1 MGRLRELNRL
11 ILQSNNLTQ
20 LPRAIGKKEYSLCC
34 SNSQYCENW
43 RDLHLKS
50 VSISGQLSQLQYL
63 SVGENYL
70 SFLPEEVIL
79 ASDWSASWILASDWS
94 RSWIL
99 TSDWFTGGQPGVP
112 GQPLR
117 QWQPQPP
124 RSSLRT
130 RALFEPSGNADSS
143 LWHENKYVYLDY
155 EHWELS
161 FISNSYWNRR
171 WGAFACYSGKL
182 QPI

>member
-1 MGRLRELNRL
+1 MKYSFNLYLLPQVGRLRELNRL

-79 ASDWSASWILASDWS
+79 ASDWS

-143 LWHENKYVYLDY
+143 LFQFDKWTNM
-155 EHWELS
+155 
-161 FISNSYWNRR
+161 FI
-171 WGAFACYSGKL
+171 
-182 QPI
+182 